1 MTEIRFAI
9 SYWILTDSFIAFT
22 LLVWAIWPS
31 QSSGSY
37 SVCSCYFYIWKS
49 NLVIFNV
56 KTEEKSIQ
64 AHLKEYKCLFT
75 LYFITIKNH
84 LSLTVF
90 GFHLNRKIKPLRE
103 GGEKDTSSQREW
115 LFDNK
120 TKEQRRTEEAGRRGS
135 AKIDK

>member
-1 MTEIRFAI
+1 MKE
-9 SYWILTDSFIAFT
+9 
-22 LLVWAIWPS
+22 
-31 QSSGSY
+31 QS
-37 SVCSCYFYIWKS
+37 C
-49 NLVIFNV
+49 IFNV

-103 GGEKDTSSQREW
+103 GGEKDTSSQRE
-115 LFDNK
+115 
-120 TKEQRRTEEAGRRGS
+120 
-135 AKIDK
+135 